1 MTAVEALDLALKW
14 SFWIFNAGLAMYV
27 FVSSRRVA
35 KDAELQEVK
44 HRVTVIE
51 ERVKNIPNHQTIAEM
66 MGDIKAVRA
75 ELKGIHGELERLKV
89 DVNRVN
95 DYLLHNK

>member
-1 MTAVEALDLALKW
+1 MSEELKVGIQVLQFICMFGLAL
-14 SFWIFNAGLAMYV
+14 YT
-27 FVSSRRVA
+27 FVTNRRVA
-35 KDAELQEVK
+35 KDTELQEVK

>member
-1 MTAVEALDLALKW
+1 MSEELKVGIQVLQFICMFGLALYTFI
-14 SFWIFNAGLAMYV
+14 SN
-27 FVSSRRVA
+27 RRVA
-35 KDAELQEVK
+35 KDTEVQEIK
-44 HRVTVIE
+44 YRVATIE
-51 ERVKNIPNHQTIAEM
+51 ERVKNIPSHQTIAEM

>member
-1 MTAVEALDLALKW
+1 MSEELKVGIQVLQFICMFGLALYTFI
-14 SFWIFNAGLAMYV
+14 SN
-27 FVSSRRVA
+27 RRVA
-35 KDAELQEVK
+35 KDAEVQEVK

-51 ERVKNIPNHQTIAEM
+51 ERVKNIPTHQTIAEM

-75 ELKGIHGELERLKV
+75 ELKGIHSELERLKV